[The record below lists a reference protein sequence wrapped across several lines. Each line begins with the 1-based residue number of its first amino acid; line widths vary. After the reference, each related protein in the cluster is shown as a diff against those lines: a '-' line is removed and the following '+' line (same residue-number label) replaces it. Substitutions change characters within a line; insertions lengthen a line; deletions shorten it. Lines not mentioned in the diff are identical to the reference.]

1 MKPWQAVLT
10 GVAAYV
16 VFLLA
21 TAPAAKLL
29 PLVQP
34 RLGGVQLA
42 GVDGTL
48 WSGSAA
54 VAAANP
60 VQLQDVQWRLRPLA
74 LLLGRAEVA
83 LEASWQGRPAAA
95 LAGKA
100 LFGGS
105 YLADV
110 SATLPAP
117 DVLRWLEVR
126 QVSVEGNLALDLARL
141 EWPADGALP
150 AITGAASWTPA
161 RVSAPVEVALGSA
174 QLDTVAEQG
183 VTRGKLKTSGGA
195 LLVDADLKQQAI
207 HKKLGYTSPA
217 GLSDYLLYD
226 TPMNDLIVWPG
237 IEKLT
242 IISGGRTID
251 NSTELLGS
259 NRMGELVHEMK
270 TRYDDRYVFF
280 DVPPLIN
287 VADAVAFAPIVDAIL
302 IVVEEGKTSNNHIK
316 TALQMIPQD
325 KFLGFVMNRK
335 K

>member
-1 MKPWQAVLT
+1 MLKNLKKVESLSPRAPSTELANGSDDHKLGWNSPTYTQSENVQLNPAVLT
-10 GVAAYV
+10 ANRCICIDPRSPIVEHY
-16 VFLLA
+16 
-21 TAPAAKLL
+21 KLL
-29 PLVQP
+29 RTQILQRTRAKGWNTIMITSP
-34 RLGGVQLA
+34 
-42 GVDGTL
+42 
-48 WSGSAA
+48 
-54 VAAANP
+54 NP
-60 VQLQDVQWRLRPLA
+60 
-74 LLLGRAEVA
+74 GE
-83 LEASWQGRPAAA
+83 
-95 LAGKA
+95 GKTTTA
-100 LFGGS
+100 I
-105 YLADV
+105 
-110 SATLPAP
+110 
-117 DVLRWLEVR
+117 
-126 QVSVEGNLALDLARL
+126 NLALTFAR
-141 EWPADGALP
+141 EFSN
-150 AITGAASWTPA
+150 T
-161 RVSAPVEVALGSA
+161 
-174 QLDTVAEQG
+174 
-183 VTRGKLKTSGGA
+183 A

-207 HKKLGYTSPA
+207 HKKLGYNSPA

-259 NRMGELVHEMK
+259 SRMGELVHEMK

-316 TALQMIPQD
+316 TALQMVPQD